1 MTIRLIA
8 PVTLILTAACSAAA
22 PSPEQAS
29 STTAST
35 IEGATIAPAVPAA
48 ANGAAT
54 STPIQFAFFHFDNEQ
69 VRVTVDGIA
78 VFDRAVTVAP
88 DNARYGLAAVAQI
101 SMPACADIVVTTARQ
116 RSATRLC
123 RTPATRSIVIDGG
136 PPLAVETHDEF
147 QGED

>member
-29 STTAST
+29 ST
-35 IEGATIAPAVPAA
+35 IEGATIAQAVPAA
-48 ANGAAT
+48 ANAAAT

-69 VRVTVDGIA
+69 VRVTVDGTA

-88 DNARYGLAAVAQI
+88 ENARYGLAAVAQI

-116 RSATRLC
+116 RSAQRLC
-123 RTPATRSIVIDGG
+123 RTPATRSIVIDDG
-136 PPLAVETHDEF
+136 PPLAVEARDQY